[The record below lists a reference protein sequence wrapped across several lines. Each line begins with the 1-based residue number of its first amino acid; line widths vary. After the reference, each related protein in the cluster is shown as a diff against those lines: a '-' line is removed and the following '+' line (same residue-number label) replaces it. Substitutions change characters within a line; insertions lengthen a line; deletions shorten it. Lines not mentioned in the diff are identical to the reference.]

1 MLNHVHITP
10 RHLKSHLDQFVISQI
25 RAKRILS
32 VAVFNHY
39 LRIQHLIQ
47 RHADDDEVFRSTAAV
62 KDDSE
67 PSHQV
72 MSDFPGQTSGE
83 QHSARMSS
91 PLSIPL
97 VMTKHVY
104 ATSNCLDK
112 TVRVDCH

>member
-1 MLNHVHITP
+1 M
-10 RHLKSHLDQFVISQI
+10 KSHLDQFVISQV

-47 RHADDDEVFRSTAAV
+47 RQAEDDELFRSSTATST
-62 KDDSE
+62 DGT

-83 QHSARMSS
+83 QSPGPHRMSS

-97 VMTKHVY
+97 VWI
-104 ATSNCLDK
+104 S
-112 TVRVDCH
+112 RF